1 MIENFDI
8 FIDKKQNCYQ
18 LRTKTIS
25 YTLQFDDK
33 EKEDIFLNIVSE
45 IKKNKELNLKELQ
58 QKVQTKSNV
67 PKVID
72 VLKTLDEYRF
82 LSYKI
87 SKELNN
93 KIKDTGYHYSMD
105 VKQSSD
111 FILCIFGQGGLT
123 KKIKEKAIA
132 ENFKEV
138 KTYLFN
144 DEIDFEKAV
153 NKSDFIIV
161 DANEWSP
168 LNIEIIN
175 KTALK
180 HNKPWLYVGGL
191 EEESIKI
198 GPLFYGKET
207 GCYNCLISRIKS
219 NHAHPTFLNS
229 YEDYLRSNRKSSK
242 PDITPN
248 STIIYN
254 IIANLTLLEVMKFIE
269 LWSLPVTWRSVINI
283 NITNLNSTKHNLL
296 KKPFCEVCKPELLYN
311 PSPWLEAITL
321 K

>member
-1 MIENFDI
+1 
-8 FIDKKQNCYQ
+8 
-18 LRTKTIS
+18 
-25 YTLQFDDK
+25 
-33 EKEDIFLNIVSE
+33 
-45 IKKNKELNLKELQ
+45 
-58 QKVQTKSNV
+58 
-67 PKVID
+67 
-72 VLKTLDEYRF
+72 
-82 LSYKI
+82 
-87 SKELNN
+87 
-93 KIKDTGYHYSMD
+93 
-105 VKQSSD
+105 
-111 FILCIFGQGGLT
+111 
-123 KKIKEKAIA
+123 
-132 ENFKEV
+132 
-138 KTYLFN
+138 
-144 DEIDFEKAV
+144 
-153 NKSDFIIV
+153 
-161 DANEWSP
+161 
-168 LNIEIIN
+168 
-175 KTALK
+175 
-180 HNKPWLYVGGL
+180 
-191 EEESIKI
+191 
-198 GPLFYGKET
+198 LFYGKET

>member
-1 MIENFDI
+1 MIENFDV
-8 FIDKKQNCYQ
+8 FIDKEQNCYQ

-168 LNIEIIN
+168 FNIEIIN

-296 KKPFCEVCKPELLYN
+296 KMPFCEVCKPELLYN

>member
-1 MIENFDI
+1 MIENFDV

-168 LNIEIIN
+168 FNIEIIN